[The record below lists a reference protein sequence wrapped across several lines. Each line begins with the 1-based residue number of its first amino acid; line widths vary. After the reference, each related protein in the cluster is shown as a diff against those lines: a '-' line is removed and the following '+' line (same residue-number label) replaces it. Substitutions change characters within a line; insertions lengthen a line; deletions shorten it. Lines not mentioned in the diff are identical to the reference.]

1 MKTRE
6 DKFDVVVIAGK
17 LYVRRRGYFEDF
29 EETYNLHVPT
39 VTVGQWR
46 FSKYD
51 WGDLKNAKA

>member
-17 LYVRRRGYFEDF
+17 LYVHRRGFFEKLK
-29 EETYNLHVPT
+29 ETYKMSVPT

-46 FSKYD
+46 FAKYD
-51 WGDLKNAKA
+51 WRDLKNAKA